1 LQVLETIAA
10 DRFANQPREAS
21 RRTGLQRSE

>member
-1 LQVLETIAA
+1 LQVLETIATTGSLIS
-10 DRFANQPREAS
+10 RGEAS